1 MQRLAA
7 CVLIHRRAAKQTN
20 ENRDAGRARD
30 PLLRLQ
36 WAGNAP
42 LASTAERL
50 PTERNIKIDIA
61 AARASLMLPPPPRRS
76 LSAKGPGCLFDV
88 CISARV

>member
-42 LASTAERL
+42 LASTAERERL

-61 AARASLMLPPPPRRS
+61 AARASLMLPPPPP
-76 LSAKGPGCLFDV
+76 LSQREGSGVFV
-88 CISARV
+88 